1 MHIGVLKETAARER
15 RVALVPDAVA
25 RLVQAGDAVT
35 VERGA
40 GAGAWFADDAYTAAG
55 AALGDTR
62 AAAAAEIVCK
72 VHRPTD
78 AELSAFATGAVVI
91 ALAGRE
97 ASASL
102 EHLAAHHVALL
113 ALERVPRTTR
123 AQAMD
128 VLSSQATVA
137 GYKAA
142 LIGASSL
149 ARFLP
154 MLTTA
159 AGSLVPAKVLVLGAG
174 VAGLQAIATCR
185 RLGGVITGFD
195 VRPAAAEEVLSLGAK
210 FLAPEAVA
218 EQAAT
223 AGGYAKELAADQ
235 QRRVL
240 AAIDAA
246 VGLMDLVI
254 STAAI
259 PGKAAPRLITTAMVA
274 RMKPGS
280 VIVDVAAETGGN
292 CELTR
297 PGETIEHQGVTII
310 GPLNL
315 PSSMPMHA
323 SQMFS
328 RNVLTLLEHVRKDG
342 KLVLDLNDDITSAMC
357 LVHDGHMRSPEALI
371 LKTEH
376 RR

>member
-1 MHIGVLKETAARER
+1 MHIGVLKEAVARER

-25 RLVQAGDAVT
+25 RLVKAGDTVT

-40 GAGAWFADDAYTAAG
+40 GAAACFTDDAYTAAG
-55 AALGDTR
+55 ATISDAR
-62 AAAAAEIVCK
+62 AAAAANIVCK
-72 VHRPTD
+72 VQRPTD
-78 AELSAFATGAVVI
+78 AEVDLFPAGTVVI

-97 ASASL
+97 ATAAL
-102 EHLAAHHVALL
+102 ETLAAHQVTLL

-142 LIGASSL
+142 LIGASAL
-149 ARFLP
+149 PRFLP

-159 AGSLVPAKVLVLGAG
+159 AGSLIPAKVLVLGAG
-174 VAGLQAIATCR
+174 VAGLQAIATSR
-185 RLGGVITGFD
+185 RLGGVVTGFD
-195 VRPAAAEEVLSLGAK
+195 VRAAAAEEVLSLGAK

-218 EQAAT
+218 EDASA

-240 AAIDAA
+240 AAIDGAIAA
-246 VGLMDLVI
+246 MDLVI

-259 PGKAAPRLITTAMVA
+259 PGKPAPRLITTAMVE
-274 RMKPGS
+274 RMKAGS

-297 PGETIEHQGVTII
+297 PGETVEHRGVTVI

-315 PSSMPMHA
+315 PSTMALHA
-323 SQMFS
+323 SQMFA
-328 RNVLTLLEHVRKDG
+328 RNVVTLLELVRKDG
-342 KLVLDLNDDITSAMC
+342 KLVLDLADDIVKAM
-357 LVHDGHMRSPEALI
+357 VGE
-371 LKTEH
+371 
-376 RR
+376 

>member
-1 MHIGVLKETAARER
+1 MHIGVLKESVARER

-25 RLVQAGDAVT
+25 RLVKAGDTVT
-35 VERGA
+35 VEHDA
-40 GAGAWFADDAYTAAG
+40 GAAACFTDDAYTAAG
-55 AALGDTR
+55 ATIGDAK
-62 AAAAAEIVCK
+62 AAAAANIVCK
-72 VHRPTD
+72 VQRPTD
-78 AELSAFATGAVVI
+78 AEVSLFPAGTVVI

-97 ASASL
+97 ATAAP
-102 EHLAAHHVALL
+102 ETLAAHQITLL

-123 AQAMD
+123 AQSMD
-128 VLSSQATVA
+128 VLSSQATIA

-142 LIGASSL
+142 LIGASAL
-149 ARFLP
+149 PRFLP

-174 VAGLQAIATCR
+174 VAGLQAIATTR
-185 RLGGVITGFD
+185 RLGGVVTGFD

-218 EQAAT
+218 EDASA

-240 AAIDAA
+240 AAIDGAIAA
-246 VGLMDLVI
+246 MDLVI

-259 PGKAAPRLITTAMVA
+259 PGKPAPRLITTAMVE

-297 PGETIEHQGVTII
+297 PGETIEHHGVTVI

-315 PSSMPMHA
+315 PSTMALHA
-323 SQMFS
+323 SQMFA
-328 RNVLTLLEHVRKDG
+328 RNVVTLLELVRKDG
-342 KLVLDLNDDITSAMC
+342 KLVLDMTDDIVKAM
-357 LVHDGHMRSPEALI
+357 VGG
-371 LKTEH
+371 
-376 RR
+376 

>member
-15 RVALVPDAVA
+15 RVALVPDSIA
-25 RLVQAGDAVT
+25 RLVKAGDTVT

-40 GAGAWFADDAYTAAG
+40 GAAAWFGDEAYAAAG
-55 AALGDTR
+55 ATLGDAR

-72 VHRPTD
+72 VQRPTD
-78 AELSAFATGAVVI
+78 VELAIFPSGAIIVAIAT
-91 ALAGRE
+91 RE
-97 ASASL
+97 PSASL
-102 EHLAAHHVALL
+102 DTLVAHHVTLL

-123 AQAMD
+123 AQSMD

-174 VAGLQAIATCR
+174 VAGLQAIATSR

-195 VRPAAAEEVLSLGAK
+195 VRPAAADEVLSLGAK

-223 AGGYAKELAADQ
+223 AGGYAKELADDQ
-235 QRRVL
+235 QHRVL
-240 AAIDAA
+240 AAIAA
-246 VGLMDLVI
+246 AIGAMDLVI

-259 PGKAAPRLITTAMVA
+259 PGKPAPRLITAAMVE
-274 RMKPGS
+274 RMKAGS

-297 PGETIEHQGVTII
+297 PGETIEHHGVTII

-315 PSSMPMHA
+315 PSTMPLHA

-328 RNVLTLLEHVRKDG
+328 RNVQTLLEYLRKDG
-342 KLVLDLNDDITSAMC
+342 KLVLDMQDEIVKAMC
-357 LVHDGHMRSPEALI
+357 LRLEV
-371 LKTEH
+371 
-376 RR
+376 

>member
-1 MHIGVLKETAARER
+1 MHIGVLKESVARER

-25 RLVQAGDAVT
+25 RLVKAGDTVT
-35 VERGA
+35 VERDA
-40 GAGAWFADDAYTAAG
+40 GAAACFTDDTYTAAG
-55 AALGDTR
+55 ATIGDAK
-62 AAAAAEIVCK
+62 AAAAANIACK
-72 VHRPTD
+72 VQRPTD
-78 AELSAFATGAVVI
+78 AEVSLFAAGTVVI

-97 ASASL
+97 ATAAP
-102 EHLAAHHVALL
+102 ETLAAHQITLL

-142 LIGASSL
+142 LIGASAL
-149 ARFLP
+149 PRFLP

-174 VAGLQAIATCR
+174 VAGLQAIATTR
-185 RLGGVITGFD
+185 RLGGVVTGFD

-218 EQAAT
+218 EDASA

-240 AAIDAA
+240 AAIDGAIAA
-246 VGLMDLVI
+246 MDLVI

-259 PGKAAPRLITTAMVA
+259 PGKPAPRLITTAMVE

-297 PGETIEHQGVTII
+297 PGETIEHHGVTVI

-315 PSSMPMHA
+315 PSTMALHA
-323 SQMFS
+323 SQMFA
-328 RNVLTLLEHVRKDG
+328 RNVVTLLELVRKDG
-342 KLVLDLNDDITSAMC
+342 KLVLDMTDDIVKA
-357 LVHDGHMRSPEALI
+357 LVMQP
-371 LKTEH
+371 
-376 RR
+376 

>member
-1 MHIGVLKETAARER
+1 MHIGVLKETAPRER

-25 RLVQAGDAVT
+25 RLVKAGDAVT
-35 VERGA
+35 VECGA
-40 GAGAWFADDAYTAAG
+40 GAAAWFADEAYTAAG
-55 AALGDTR
+55 ATLGDAQ
-62 AAAAAEIVCK
+62 AAGAAEIVCK
-72 VHRPTD
+72 VQRPND
-78 AELSAFATGAVVI
+78 VELAALPGKAVLV

-97 ASASL
+97 PSASL
-102 EHLAAHHVALL
+102 EALAAHGITLL

-142 LIGASSL
+142 LMGASSL

-159 AGSLVPAKVLVLGAG
+159 AGSLAPAKVLILGAG

-185 RLGGVITGFD
+185 RLGGVVTGFD
-195 VRPAAAEEVLSLGAK
+195 VRPAAAEDVLSLGAK
-210 FLAPEAVA
+210 FLAPEAVTEA
-218 EQAAT
+218 AAT

-240 AAIDAA
+240 AVIEAAI
-246 VGLMDLVI
+246 GPTDLVI

-259 PGKAAPRLITTAMVA
+259 PGKPAPRLITAGMVEQ
-274 RMKPGS
+274 MKPGS

-297 PGETIEHQGVTII
+297 PGETVEHRGVMVI

-315 PSSMPMHA
+315 PSTMPMHA
-323 SQMFS
+323 SQMFA
-328 RNVLTLLEHVRKDG
+328 RNVLTLLEYLRKDG
-342 KLVLDLNDDITSAMC
+342 KLVLDRNDEIVKAM
-357 LVHDGHMRSPEALI
+357 VS
-371 LKTEH
+371 
-376 RR
+376 

>member
-1 MHIGVLKETAARER
+1 MHIGVLKEAVARER

-25 RLVQAGDAVT
+25 RLIKAGDTVT

-40 GAGAWFADDAYTAAG
+40 GAAACFTDDGYTAAG
-55 AALGDTR
+55 ATLGDAK
-62 AAAAAEIVCK
+62 AAAGVDIVCK
-72 VHRPTD
+72 VQRPTD
-78 AELSAFATGAVVI
+78 AELALFPAGTVVI

-97 ASASL
+97 ATAAP
-102 EHLAAHHVALL
+102 ETLAAHQVTLL

-149 ARFLP
+149 PRFLP

-174 VAGLQAIATCR
+174 VAGLQAIATSR
-185 RLGGVITGFD
+185 RLGGVVTGFD

-210 FLAPEAVA
+210 FLAPEALA
-218 EQAAT
+218 NDAAA
-223 AGGYAKELAADQ
+223 AGGYAKELPADQ

-240 AAIDAA
+240 AAIDGAIGA
-246 VGLMDLVI
+246 MDLVI

-259 PGKAAPRLITTAMVA
+259 PGKPAPRLITTAMVE

-297 PGETIEHQGVTII
+297 PGETIEHRGVTVL

-315 PSSMPMHA
+315 PSTMALHA
-323 SQMFS
+323 SQMFA
-328 RNVLTLLEHVRKDG
+328 RNVVTLLELVRKDG
-342 KLVLDLNDDITSAMC
+342 KLVLDMTDDIVKAM
-357 LVHDGHMRSPEALI
+357 VGS
-371 LKTEH
+371 
-376 RR
+376 

>member
-1 MHIGVLKETAARER
+1 MHIGVLKETVARER

-25 RLVQAGDAVT
+25 RLVKAGDTVT
-35 VERGA
+35 VERRAGGA
-40 GAGAWFADDAYTAAG
+40 AWFADDAFTAAG
-55 AALGDTR
+55 ATIGDAR
-62 AAAAAEIVCK
+62 AAASAEIVCK
-72 VHRPTD
+72 VQRPTD
-78 AELSAFATGAVVI
+78 AELALFPTDAVVI

-97 ASASL
+97 VTASL
-102 EHLAAHHVALL
+102 ENLAAHHVTLL

-123 AQAMD
+123 AQSMD

-185 RLGGVITGFD
+185 RLGGVVTGFD

-218 EQAAT
+218 EEAAT

-246 VGLMDLVI
+246 ISPMDLVI

-259 PGKAAPRLITTAMVA
+259 PGKPAPRLITTAMA
-274 RMKPGS
+274 ERMKPGS

-297 PGETIEHQGVTII
+297 PGETIEHHGVTII

-315 PSSMPMHA
+315 PSTMAMHA
-323 SQMFS
+323 SQMFA
-328 RNVLTLLEHVRKDG
+328 RNVVTLLELLRKDG
-342 KLVLDLNDDITSAMC
+342 KLMLDRNDDIVSAMW
-357 LVHDGHMRSPEALI
+357 VGEPIAHNPEPAQNP
-371 LKTEH
+371 KP
-376 RR
+376 RGMQ